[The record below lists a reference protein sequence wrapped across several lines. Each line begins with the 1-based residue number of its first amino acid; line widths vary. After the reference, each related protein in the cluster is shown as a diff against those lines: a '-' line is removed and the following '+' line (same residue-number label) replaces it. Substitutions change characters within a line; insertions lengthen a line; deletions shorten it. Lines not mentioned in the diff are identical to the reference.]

1 MGKPQRH
8 GKIVASWENGMEN
21 PGVMAMPT
29 SSHMTTSIAT
39 VANGL

>member
-21 PGVMAMPT
+21 PGVMAMRPLPVT
-29 SSHMTTSIAT
+29 
-39 VANGL
+39 